1 MFHSLTTKQIPSC
14 FRLLI
19 TGVFYC
25 ILFRNFHEKKMDV
38 QTVGKQHSFTG
49 RTSQVLAA
57 SLLEHLVKRKGGR
70 QMKMSTTLSNAAKIF
85 SGPGNPKSKHNF
97 PHCRKK
103 KKEKENQFNFSVEQ
117 PCPEHLSS
125 KLCYCRFTV
134 LKSFNYS
141 TRISYTYH
149 IRIRSLYQIQ

>member
-57 SLLEHLVKRKGGR
+57 SLLEYLVKRKGGR

-103 KKEKENQFNFSVEQ
+103 KGKRELVQLLGGVAMPRAPEFQTLLLPLYSSEKFQ
-117 PCPEHLSS
+117 L
-125 KLCYCRFTV
+125 LD
-134 LKSFNYS
+134 
-141 TRISYTYH
+141 
-149 IRIRSLYQIQ
+149 

>member
-1 MFHSLTTKQIPSC
+1 M
-14 FRLLI
+14 
-19 TGVFYC
+19 
-25 ILFRNFHEKKMDV
+25 EV

-103 KKEKENQFNFSVEQ
+103 KRKK
-117 PCPEHLSS
+117 
-125 KLCYCRFTV
+125 
-134 LKSFNYS
+134 
-141 TRISYTYH
+141 RISSTS
-149 IRIRSLYQIQ
+149 R